1 MIVAFIFADL
11 MRLENLKSEDKIK
24 TGTMIKNR
32 KRFLKIFENL
42 SEKVGI
48 GKNHWEDSSTLI
60 AEAKTLLADA
70 NLI

>member
-24 TGTMIKNR
+24 TVTMIKNR

-48 GKNHWEDSSTLI
+48 GKNHWEDSSMLI
-60 AEAKTLLADA
+60 DEAKALLADA